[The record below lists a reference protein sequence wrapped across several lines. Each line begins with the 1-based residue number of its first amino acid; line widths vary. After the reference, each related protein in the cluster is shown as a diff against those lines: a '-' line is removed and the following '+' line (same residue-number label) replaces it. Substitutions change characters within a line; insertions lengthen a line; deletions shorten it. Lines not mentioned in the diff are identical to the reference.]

1 MTPADKMNDTSEIF
15 IDLAALSAAADG
27 NGPLWGCALDD
38 LNLTLLCWDE
48 HGQVAPHVNNEVD
61 VVFIGVA
68 GQGEVTVNGETF
80 LLSPGKALLIAKGSE
95 RAVRSATER
104 FSYLSVHRR
113 RAGLMPA
120 PIKRATQE

>member
-1 MTPADKMNDTSEIF
+1 MTNANEIF
-15 IDLAALSAAADG
+15 IDLMALSAADG
-27 NGPLWGCALDD
+27 TGPLWGRALDD

-48 HGQVAPHVNNEVD
+48 RGEVAPHVNHEVD

-80 LLSPGKALLIAKGSE
+80 TLSPGKALLIAKGSE
-95 RAVRSATER
+95 RAVRSAAER

-120 PIKRATQE
+120 PVKRV